1 MNLNNLKPGMRIK
14 NYREL
19 CRLMEL
25 PIKTGEA
32 KIKQI
37 KEINEYITYD
47 KDKYAF
53 IIKTIND
60 KRTINLMQ
68 PINMEKSH
76 KNKRNIYIRHINPIL
91 LQILN
96 NSPGKKLNNIA
107 FKDICVLLNL
117 SEISENEK
125 YIFTN
130 TDGTE
135 LKMTQ
140 EQRTFAIQ
148 KMASILKSAIKS
160 LVNKN
165 YITCQHNERKYTISL
180 SSSIFVINLQEEE
193 FKKEQQMLHDEF
205 IEFIKSNYIKKGETD
220 DSCD

>member
-1 MNLNNLKPGMRIK
+1 MNLNNIKPGMRIK

-19 CRLMEL
+19 CRLMDI

-76 KNKRNIYIRHINPIL
+76 KNKRNIYIRHIIPIL

-148 KMASILKSAIKS
+148 KMASVLKSSIKS

-165 YITCQHNERKYTISL
+165 YIICQHNERKYTISL

>member
-1 MNLNNLKPGMRIK
+1 MNLNNIKPGMRIK

-68 PINMEKSH
+68 LINMGKSH
-76 KNKRNIYIRHINPIL
+76 KNKRNIYIRHIIPIL

-148 KMASILKSAIKS
+148 KMASVLKSSIKS

-165 YITCQHNERKYTISL
+165 YIICQHNERKYTISL

>member
-1 MNLNNLKPGMRIK
+1 MNLNNIKPGMRIK

-19 CRLMEL
+19 CRLMDI

-68 PINMEKSH
+68 LINMGKSH
-76 KNKRNIYIRHINPIL
+76 KNKRNIYIRHIIPIL

-135 LKMTQ
+135 LEMTQ

-148 KMASILKSAIKS
+148 KMASVLKSSIKS

-165 YITCQHNERKYTISL
+165 YIICQHNERKYTISL

>member
-68 PINMEKSH
+68 LINMGKSH
-76 KNKRNIYIRHINPIL
+76 KNKRNIYIRHIIPIL

-148 KMASILKSAIKS
+148 KMASVLKSSIKS

-165 YITCQHNERKYTISL
+165 YIICQHNERKYTISL

-220 DSCD
+220 DTSN

>member
-53 IIKTIND
+53 IVKTIND

-68 PINMEKSH
+68 LINMGKSH
-76 KNKRNIYIRHINPIL
+76 KNKRNIYIRHIIPIL

-148 KMASILKSAIKS
+148 KMASVLKSSIKS

-165 YITCQHNERKYTISL
+165 YIICQHNERKYTISL

>member
-53 IIKTIND
+53 IIKTINN

-68 PINMEKSH
+68 LINMGKSH
-76 KNKRNIYIRHINPIL
+76 KNKRNIYIRHIIPIL

-140 EQRTFAIQ
+140 EQRAFAIQ
-148 KMASILKSAIKS
+148 KMASVLKSSIKS

-165 YITCQHNERKYTISL
+165 YIICQHNERKYTISL

>member
-68 PINMEKSH
+68 LINMGKSH
-76 KNKRNIYIRHINPIL
+76 KNKRNIYIRHIIPIL

-148 KMASILKSAIKS
+148 KMASVLKSSIKS

-165 YITCQHNERKYTISL
+165 YIICQHNERKYTISL

>member
-1 MNLNNLKPGMRIK
+1 MNLNNIKPGMRIK

-19 CRLMEL
+19 CRLMDI

-68 PINMEKSH
+68 LINMGKSH
-76 KNKRNIYIRHINPIL
+76 KNKRNIYIRHIIPIL

-148 KMASILKSAIKS
+148 KMASVLKSSIKS

-165 YITCQHNERKYTISL
+165 YIICQHNERKYTISL

>member
-1 MNLNNLKPGMRIK
+1 MNLNNIKPGMRIK

-19 CRLMEL
+19 CRLMDI

-68 PINMEKSH
+68 LINMGKSH
-76 KNKRNIYIRHINPIL
+76 KNKRNIYIRHIIPIL

-135 LKMTQ
+135 LEMTQ

-148 KMASILKSAIKS
+148 KMASVLKSSIKS

-165 YITCQHNERKYTISL
+165 YIICQHNERKYTISL

-205 IEFIKSNYIKKGETD
+205 VEFIKSNYIKKGETD
-220 DSCD
+220 DTSN